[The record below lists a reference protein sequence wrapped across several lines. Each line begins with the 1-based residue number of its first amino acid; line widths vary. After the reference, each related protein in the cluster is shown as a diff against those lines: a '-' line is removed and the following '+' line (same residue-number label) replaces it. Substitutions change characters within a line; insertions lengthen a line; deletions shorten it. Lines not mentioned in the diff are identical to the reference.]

1 MLKPTSSGEQQHGR
15 VIAVL
20 YIGFAQSKTPIQSYW
35 HDPVSSST
43 PKYNII
49 IIKHYVD
56 AYEHTL
62 VICP

>member
-1 MLKPTSSGEQQHGR
+1 M
-15 VIAVL
+15 L
-20 YIGFAQSKTPIQSYW
+20 YISFAQSKIPIQSYW

-62 VICP
+62 IICP